1 MAQNNR
7 VSLISSGF
15 ANSRLKLYV
24 GKNGELI
31 PDSFMCCERECFNPL
46 GLPMT
51 YNAPTGRSW
60 EKLQEKIDS
69 ATEDFIDEVM
79 KYAPRPR
86 AEYEQLGIDL
96 HGKFRDHVSPEC
108 LREAQAVKDETN
120 KNRSMRRART
130 KCRDYVL
137 ANSDLDMMI
146 TLTING
152 EMLSRY
158 NYAEIIKKV
167 SVWLGNRVKRNGL
180 KYVLVPERHKDGAIH
195 FHGFVNSKAVDL
207 KKTKFKRSA
216 DGTNYIYALEPT
228 RKGKQIYNIADWDIG
243 YTTAVR
249 IGRSEADRE
258 ATATYILKYLSKQT
272 DKVGGRWYLHG
283 GKLLLPIEV
292 YFCYN
297 YNDVPVDGVSP
308 VPGINIKVI
317 TQKTNSTFLGKLNF
331 GDIND
336 LGIPTKNSLPADT
349 SANGLC
355 K

>member
-1 MAQNNR
+1 MANNKR

-15 ANSRLKLYV
+15 ANSRLKLYI

-31 PDSFMCCERECFNPL
+31 PDSLMCCERECFNPL
-46 GLPMT
+46 NLP
-51 YNAPTGRSW
+51 YPSNAPTGRSW
-60 EKLQEKIDS
+60 EKLQERIDAS
-69 ATEDFIDEVM
+69 AETLINEAM
-79 KYAPRPR
+79 KTAPYPR
-86 AEYEQLGIDL
+86 SEYERLGVDL
-96 HGKFRDHVSPEC
+96 HGKARDVVSARIIEETKWS
-108 LREAQAVKDETN
+108 EAETN
-120 KNRSMRRART
+120 KARSMRRARA

-137 ANSDLDMMI
+137 GNCDLDMMI
-146 TLTING
+146 TLTINS

-180 KYVLVPERHKDGAIH
+180 KYVLVPERHKDGAVH

-207 KKTKFKRSA
+207 KKTKYKRSS
-216 DGTNYIYALEPT
+216 DGTNFIYALEPT
-228 RKGKQIYNIADWDIG
+228 RKGKQIYNISDWDIG

-258 ATATYILKYLSKQT
+258 ATASYILKYLSKQNE
-272 DKVGGRWYLHG
+272 KVGGRWYLHG

-297 YNDVPVDGVSP
+297 YLDVPCEAVTP

-317 TQKTNSTFLGKLNF
+317 TRKTNSTFLGKLNF
-331 GDIND
+331 GELND
-336 LGIPTKNSLPADT
+336 LGIPTKNSLCADT
-349 SANGLC
+349 SAHGL
-355 K
+355 